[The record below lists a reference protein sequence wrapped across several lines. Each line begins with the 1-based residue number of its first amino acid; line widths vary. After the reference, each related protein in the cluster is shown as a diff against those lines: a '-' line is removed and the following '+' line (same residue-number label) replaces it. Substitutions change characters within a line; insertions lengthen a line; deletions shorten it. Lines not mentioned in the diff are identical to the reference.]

1 MKENPSSW
9 LAERLGE
16 DFELLEVSYEGVERF
31 LSSFKPVKYD
41 ALLHIGVH
49 GGADKIHLERFGTNR
64 TCSLCDVR
72 GVRGRG
78 SIDPSGPKKIA
89 STLWPRK
96 VPKDFGA
103 RDRVRMS
110 RSAGSYL
117 CNYLLYRSLQE
128 FPKLKVGFLHV
139 PLQKKIGLEDQLA
152 CAKLILDMVRTSEAG
167 KAG

>member
-1 MKENPSSW
+1 VKENPSSW

-31 LSSFKPVKYD
+31 LRSFKPEKYD

-49 GGADKIHLERFGTNR
+49 GGAHKLHLERFGANR
-64 TCSLCDVR
+64 TCALRDVR
-72 GVRGRG
+72 GVRGRN
-78 SIDPSGPKKIA
+78 SIDPEGPTRIE

-103 RDRVRMS
+103 RDQVRMS

-128 FPKLKVGFLHV
+128 FPDLKVGFLHV
-139 PLQKKIGLEDQLA
+139 PLQEKIGLEDQLA
-152 CAKLILDMVRTSEAG
+152 CTKLILEMVRTSGAS